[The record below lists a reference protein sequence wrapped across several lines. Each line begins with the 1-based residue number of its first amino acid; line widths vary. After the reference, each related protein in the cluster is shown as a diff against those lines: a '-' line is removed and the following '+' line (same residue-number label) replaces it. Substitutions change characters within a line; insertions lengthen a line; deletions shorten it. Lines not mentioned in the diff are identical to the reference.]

1 MAKRIHGDLN
11 PRNVVMIRKAS
22 DAEFMPRILD
32 FHRFG
37 EPGPLAM
44 DFARFEAGVHVKCLE
59 REIRNKVEGAA
70 NKLLRYEALVI
81 GEFVPAASRSLVGS
95 VAPEFAKAVFAVA
108 AIRRRYAEL
117 STSEGY
123 RCYWM
128 CLALCLLSYLRPVY
142 DAQLSDGQRSF
153 ASFMAANILDR
164 HVVRQP

>member
-1 MAKRIHGDLN
+1 SLGYPVDAPIDDPFHEESPLARAWDHVIEAPIAKRIHGDLN

-70 NKLLRYEALVI
+70 NKLLRY
-81 GEFVPAASRSLVGS
+81 
-95 VAPEFAKAVFAVA
+95 
-108 AIRRRYAEL
+108 
-117 STSEGY
+117 
-123 RCYWM
+123 
-128 CLALCLLSYLRPVY
+128 
-142 DAQLSDGQRSF
+142 
-153 ASFMAANILDR
+153 
-164 HVVRQP
+164 